1 MAMLLTEEQQM
12 LADAVTPFLARRA
25 PVSHLRGLRDDATGF
40 DPALWRELA
49 GQGLSAV
56 LVPESSGGS
65 GLGHVEAGIVLE
77 QIGRN
82 LTPSPFLITAVG
94 AVTILEHAPQALQD
108 LWLPRIAAGDAIVA
122 LALEEGPKH
131 RPERLTLAARPD
143 GEGHVLNGAKRFV
156 VQGNH
161 ADLILVVAEGGK
173 IFAVEGRP
181 AGLDIET
188 ERLTDGSLASR
199 LTLTDV
205 RAQSVGDE
213 VALGGALAALRTGAA
228 AELVGLARQA
238 MDITVT
244 YLKDRKQF
252 GRPIG
257 SFQALQHRAA
267 HLHAELGLARA
278 AVLKAQQLLDSGD
291 PEADAA
297 SSVAKAMAGLAS
309 GLAVREGVQMHGGIG
324 MTDEHDIGLYMKRQR
339 VLDELFGDAGYQAD
353 RLATLAGY

>member
-1 MAMLLTEEQQM
+1 MALLLTEEQQM
-12 LADAVTPFLARRA
+12 LADAARPFLARRA
-25 PVSHLRGLRDDATGF
+25 PVAHMRGLRDDPTGF

-49 GQGLSAV
+49 EQGLTAV
-56 LVPESSGGS
+56 LVPESQGGS

-82 LTPSPFLITAVG
+82 LTPSPFLPTAVG
-94 AVTILEHAPQALQD
+94 AVTILKQAPRELQD
-108 LWLPRIAAGDAIVA
+108 RWLPRIAAGEATAA

-131 RPERLTLAARPD
+131 RPDRLTLTARPEGD
-143 GEGHVLNGAKRFV
+143 GYRLNGTKRFV
-156 VQGNH
+156 VQGDA
-161 ADLILVVAEGGK
+161 ADLILVAAAGGRL
-173 IFAVEGRP
+173 FAVEGRP
-181 AGLDIET
+181 DGLQIES
-188 ERLTDGSLASR
+188 ERLADGSLAAR
-199 LTLTDV
+199 LTFTDV
-205 RAQSVGDE
+205 RSLHAGDE
-213 VALGGALAALRTGAA
+213 VALGGALAALRIGVA
-228 AELVGLARQA
+228 AELVGLAQQA
-238 MDITVT
+238 MDITVA
-244 YLKDRKQF
+244 YLKDRQQF

-297 SSVAKAMAGLAS
+297 ASVAKAMAGLAS

-339 VLDELFGDAGYQAD
+339 VLDELFGDSGYHAD
-353 RLATLAGY
+353 RLASLAGY